1 MKQYQIEHMKKIYV
15 SIMIIAFLS
24 IGFGTLFIQY
34 YKPPPTAASLTN
46 NLPMAPQ
53 YIANFGQNKVIAT
66 SANGNNAIVL
76 RWNTPLFYQ
85 NATQVSFN
93 VYRGTS
99 QGLETYIGVASPSQS
114 AFLDQSVQPGQIYW
128 YYVTCVFSNGV
139 TGLIAP
145 EISVQN

>member
-1 MKQYQIEHMKKIYV
+1 MKKMYV
-15 SIMIIAFLS
+15 SVMIIALLA

-34 YKPPPTAASLTN
+34 YKPAPTPTSLSN
-46 NLPMAPQ
+46 NLPMASQ
-53 YIANFGQNKVIAT
+53 YIANYAQNQVTAT
-66 SANGNNAIVL
+66 AANGNNAIVL
-76 RWNTPLFYQ
+76 RWNTPLLYQ
-85 NATQVSFN
+85 NVTQVSFN
-93 VYRGTS
+93 IYRGSS
-99 QGLETYIGVASPSQS
+99 QGLETYIGTASPSQS

>member
-1 MKQYQIEHMKKIYV
+1 MKKSVLV
-15 SIMIIAFLS
+15 SAAIITLIS
-24 IGFGTLFIQY
+24 IGVITLFCQY
-34 YKPPPTAASLTN
+34 YKPVTAGPTSIS
-46 NLPMAPQ
+46 LPMAPQ
-53 YIANFGQNKVIAT
+53 YIANYARNQIMAT
-66 SANGNNAIVL
+66 AANGNNAIVL
-76 RWNTPLFYQ
+76 RWSTPLLYQ

-99 QGLETYIGVASPSQS
+99 QGLETYIGTASPSQS